1 MPTFLFTD
9 IEHSTQLWEDH
20 TGVMPDVLERH
31 NELIEGRVH
40 AYDGEVVRRTG
51 DGIFAAFHNGDPLKA
66 ALDIQQRISAEEWG
80 SIGDLR
86 VRIVLH
92 AGEAIEQEGDY
103 YGPTVNRTARLLG
116 VCWGGQILLTPEVAH
131 RAALPAG
138 ASLEDLGEHLLKD
151 LSRPQQIYMLHHPSL
166 PYQSF
171 PPPRSLSA
179 NPDDLSGALRKAVT
193 FQVDSLAMYT
203 LVAVARLMASQ
214 GSLERA
220 VELLAFVLARDGTS
234 EFSERRAQQ
243 LLAEIEPQISPQAF
257 EAARRRGQARGLAD
271 IVDDILRE
279 SAE

>member
-20 TGVMPDVLERH
+20 TGVMPEVLERH
-31 NELIEGRVH
+31 NVLIEGRIH

-66 ALDIQQRISAEEWG
+66 ALDVQQRITAEDWG

-92 AGEAIEQEGDY
+92 AGEAIQQEGDY

-131 RAALPAG
+131 HAALPAG

-151 LSRPQQIYMLHHPSL
+151 LSKPHRIYMLRHPSL
-166 PYQSF
+166 PHQSF
-171 PPPRSLSA
+171 PPPRSFSA
-179 NPDDLSGALRKAVT
+179 NPNELSGALRKAVT

-203 LVAVARLMASQ
+203 LVAVASLMVSQ
-214 GSLERA
+214 GALERA
-220 VELLAFVLARDGTS
+220 VELLAFVLAHDGTS
-234 EFSERRAQQ
+234 EYSESRARQ
-243 LLAEIEPQISPQAF
+243 LLSEIEPQISPPVF
-257 EAARRRGQARGLAD
+257 DAAQRRGQARRLED

-279 SAE
+279 SA